1 MISLKSRSDLSELRF
16 NLGVLVFFIL
26 ILFAIGQGSNSSVDT
41 TDINHKCGFPVVLQA
56 HASGNIDLYQKFYET
71 TTQQSILDSVYFSP
85 SGHFKIYYTTNGP
98 DSISSADR
106 NGNGTADYLE
116 FVAESF
122 DRAWQI
128 EIDSL
133 GFLPPP
139 DSSGHVRNVYPV
151 TCRRL
156 SVYGVTY
163 LDWQIPELP
172 GENYVTSIEINTRFN
187 FVNYPGISDPLVRDS
202 MAVAVTAAHEFNHAL
217 QCGYRLWPDGNG
229 FFYDLWFIESS
240 ATFMEEV
247 VAPQVNDYLNYL
259 DDYFRRTYRP
269 FDESTGLLSDYGKV
283 VLPIMLGN
291 LYEARI
297 IRFVW
302 EGILDRRA
310 RPALEVVLQDFD
322 TDFAIELDRLATWL
336 YYIRER
342 SIPNM
347 YFPDAPIFPEL
358 SFLFSNSI
366 QEPRSVLVNDSLPQF
381 SFQWHLSEATVSQ
394 NLQIKLDVDDISKQ
408 AFLLSKVV
416 NPFSKEYYLV
426 FPEEIIDLPFSIS
439 SPDFPFVIISTDSS
453 VSDYSPYKFIVDVK
467 SIPAIANTVV
477 YPQPFRMSDRHPF
490 LSFGNLQAGTTLTI
504 FNSNGL
510 FIRQLYADNDN
521 VPVLWDLKDD
531 RGKQVGSGVYL
542 YHAEKSDEKKTG
554 KFVIVK

>member
-1 MISLKSRSDLSELRF
+1 MDSLKLINHLSELRL
-16 NLGVLVFFIL
+16 NLGLVVFSLL
-26 ILFAIGQGSNSSVDT
+26 IQFAVGQKLQASGEVSDL
-41 TDINHKCGFPVVLQA
+41 NHKCGFPVVLQA
-56 HASGNIDLYQKFYET
+56 HASGKFDLYQKFYDNKI
-71 TTQQSILDSVYFSP
+71 QQSTLDSVYFSP
-85 SGHFKIYYTTNGP
+85 SGHFKIYYTTDGP

-116 FVAESF
+116 FVAEAF

-139 DSSGHVRNVYPV
+139 DSSGNVRNIYPV
-151 TCRRL
+151 SCKRL

-172 GENYVTSIEINTRFN
+172 GDNYVTSIEINTRFN

-217 QCGYRLWPDGNG
+217 QCGYRLWPDGNN

-247 VAPQVNDYLNYL
+247 VAPQVNDYLYYL
-259 DDYFRRTYRP
+259 DDYFRRTHRP
-269 FDESTGLLSDYGKV
+269 FDESTGFLSDYGKV
-283 VLPIMLGN
+283 VLPIMLGY
-291 LYEARI
+291 LYEDRL
-297 IRFVW
+297 IRYVW

-310 RPALEVVLQDFD
+310 LPALEVVLQDFD
-322 TDFAIELDRLATWL
+322 TDFANELDRLAIWL

-347 YFPDAPIFPEL
+347 YFPDAPLFPEL
-358 SFLFSNSI
+358 SFVFSNSI
-366 QEPRSVLVNDSLPQF
+366 REPRSILVNDSLPRF
-381 SFQWHLSEATVSQ
+381 SFQWYLSEATVSQ
-394 NLQIKLDVDDISKQ
+394 NLQIKLEIDDQSKQDFLISK
-408 AFLLSKVV
+408 LV
-416 NPFSKEYYLV
+416 NPVSKEYYLV
-426 FPEEIIDLPFSIS
+426 FPEEIIDLPFRIS
-439 SPDFPFVIISTDSS
+439 SPDFPFVIINTDSS

-467 SIPAIANTVV
+467 SIPMIANAVV
-477 YPQPFRMSDRHPF
+477 YPQPFRMSDRFPF
-490 LSFGNLQAGTTLTI
+490 LSFGNLPAGTTLTI

-510 FIRQLYADNDN
+510 LVRQLYADNDN
-521 VPVLWDLKDD
+521 IPIRWDLKNDL
-531 RGKQVGSGVYL
+531 GKQVGSGVYL
-542 YHAEKSDEKKTG
+542 FHVEKSDERKIG